1 METEEEQ
8 QTYESVASDRNI
20 DADAFAVYCKFNGIS
35 EDECDGYVISFE
47 DAYVGDY
54 DSLAH
59 FAEQYYEM
67 HAYDALKSMPIELV
81 RAIDWEEVWES
92 TLRHDFYEEDGY
104 YFRNT

>member
-8 QTYESVASDRNI
+8 QTYESVAHDRNI
-20 DADAFAVYCKFNGIS
+20 DADAFTVFCKISSIS
-35 EDECDGYVISFE
+35 EDECDGYVLSFE
-47 DAYVGDY
+47 DDY
-54 DSLAH
+54 IGEYGSHAH

-67 HAYDALKSMPIELV
+67 TAYGVLNSMPLELV
-81 RAIDWEEVWES
+81 RAIDWEDVWES